1 MDANLE
7 RKIEIHRALY
17 SFIDEKT
24 IERILDNSEE
34 LYAELF
40 RLWNIKDE
48 DAKEY
53 RELIKEL
60 TLEYI
65 LKNTDL
71 GDLEK
76 KVQELTTLLSI
87 SETKEQ
93 FVEYYQKKY
102 QTPVKIIVFEDIEK
116 NPKSMFTINIERA
129 LNFNPKES

>member
-76 KVQELTTLLSI
+76 KIQELTTLLSI

>member
-24 IERILDNSEE
+24 IERILDKSEE

-48 DAKEY
+48 DVKEY

-76 KVQELTTLLSI
+76 KIQELTTLLSI

>member
-116 NPKSMFTINIERA
+116 NPKSMFTISIERA